1 MSVKTWQD
9 GFVNEPD
16 RAAAAGQ
23 TDQAP
28 ARAIADAETL
38 RALAD
43 PLRLRIL
50 FTLMQRD
57 DGALPIMSVKEI
69 AVSLGEPQTKLYR
82 HVKHL
87 EAAGLIKAVASR
99 VVSGIVEQRYQ
110 ACQSDLMPA
119 TTPDE
124 EKKLSTPEAEAASA
138 AVLEWYRS
146 RFFAARR
153 SGLAASGR
161 PKPILGMNTAKVT
174 PAMATEIQQR
184 LQQVLNDLTTAEADA
199 EANGA
204 ETVTVN
210 VLVGYFS

>member
-1 MSVKTWQD
+1 
-9 GFVNEPD
+9 VNDPD
-16 RAAAAGQ
+16 RAAAPGQ
-23 TDQAP
+23 ADQAP

-57 DGALPIMSVKEI
+57 DDALPVMSVKEI
-69 AVSLGEPQTKLYR
+69 AASLGEPQTKLYR

-110 ACQSDLMPA
+110 ACQSDLRLG
-119 TTPDE
+119 TTPDDE
-124 EKKLSTPEAEAASA
+124 PKPSPEAEAATA

-161 PKPILGMNTAKVT
+161 AEPMLGMNTAKVT

-184 LQQVLNDLTTAEADA
+184 LGQVLGDLTTAEADA
-199 EANGA
+199 KANGA